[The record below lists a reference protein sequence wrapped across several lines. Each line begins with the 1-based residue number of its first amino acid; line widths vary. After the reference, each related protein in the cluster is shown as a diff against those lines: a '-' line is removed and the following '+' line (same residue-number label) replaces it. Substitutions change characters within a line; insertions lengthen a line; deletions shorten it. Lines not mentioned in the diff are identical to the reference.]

1 MRPDER
7 EVAWH
12 GKLFDVVVERWGE
25 RERELVEHP
34 GSVAIVAFDAEG
46 RLVLTRQLREGARRE
61 LLELPAGVVDAG
73 EDELA
78 AAQRELAEETGLR
91 GGRWR
96 ELRRLYPSP
105 GFVREPVTLFVA
117 EELEEGERDLED
129 GEELELVRLTPEEL
143 EATLPELEDAKTLAG
158 ILLVL
163 RERGGGA
170 GPTTHPPP

>member
-1 MRPDER
+1 MKPDER

-12 GKLFDVVVERWGE
+12 GKLFDVVVERWRG
-25 RERELVEHP
+25 RERELVEHA
-34 GSVAIVAFDAEG
+34 GSVAVVAFDQEG
-46 RLVLTRQLREGARRE
+46 RLVLARQLREGARGE
-61 LLELPAGVVDAG
+61 LLELPAGILDEG

-105 GFVREPVTLFVA
+105 GFLREPITLFLA
-117 EELEEGERDLED
+117 EELEEGERDLDSGED
-129 GEELELVRLTPEEL
+129 VKVVRLTPAEV
-143 EATLPELEDAKTLAG
+143 EAALPELQDAKTLAG

-163 RERGGGA
+163 RERGSSRA
-170 GPTTHPPP
+170 